1 MTESTSWDESVN
13 DVEAM
18 IRAAGG
24 YVGASDDLRPRVLE
38 AAQQQ
43 TGERSMRRRLRRVAL
58 VVVFLAV
65 VSAEFRQ
72 RLDKRSTFDGP
83 LGAVQLDAMNSMT
96 PATARDGDGDWRMI
110 DAFTRLKQQQARL
123 LGFEI

>member
-1 MTESTSWDESVN
+1 MTDATSWDESVN

-43 TGERSMRRRLRRVAL
+43 TGERSMRRRLRSVAL

-65 VSAEFRQ
+65 VSTEFRQ
-72 RLDKRSTFDGP
+72 HLEKRSAFDGP
-83 LGAVQLDAMNSMT
+83 LGAVQMDVMNSMT
-96 PATARDGDGDWRMI
+96 PATAREGDGDWRMI